1 MAVLHLWQSKNDC
14 GIDREPRSYD
24 GLSDGRR
31 RVRGKNPVAL
41 HREYRGY
48 RPDLPGDVQEQLLS
62 RPVAFG
68 VVGPHPTRAGD
79 GTSQYRQDDAGC
91 DPKRRAGD
99 RAALVEENETSEGK
113 WGRDLVLSNNSICG

>member
-14 GIDREPRSYD
+14 GVNRKQGEDD
-24 GLSDGRR
+24 GLSGGRR
-31 RVRGKNPVAL
+31 GIRGKNPAAL
-41 HREYRGY
+41 YREYRGH
-48 RPDLPGDVQEQLLS
+48 RPDLPGDVQEQLLP
-62 RPVAFG
+62 RLVAFG
-68 VVGPHPTRAGD
+68 VVGPHPARTGD

-113 WGRDLVLSNNSICG
+113 WGRDFVLLNNSICG